1 MPFDSVLIFEGGAA
15 TATGEDIATVRID
28 IRYQIDKYIAAAA
41 KQLTTRRS
49 PMNSNL
55 EFSHKSQTVTVSRS
69 TVFPEDG
76 RFTPDGEVLARLEEL
91 LRAGFDSGC
100 SPIRKRKKRAHSVG
114 GRPESIENIESAR
127 KSRLLSSLLIYRPGV
142 SEQSSQHLDSSLL
155 HTLPKPY
162 LWKQDPYQHEREFW
176 YN

>member
-1 MPFDSVLIFEGGAA
+1 
-15 TATGEDIATVRID
+15 
-28 IRYQIDKYIAAAA
+28 
-41 KQLTTRRS
+41 
-49 PMNSNL
+49 MNSNL

-91 LRAGFDSGC
+91 LRAGFDFGC
-100 SPIRKRKKRAHSVG
+100 SPTRKQKKRAHSVG

-127 KSRLLSSLLIYRPGV
+127 KSRLRCSLLMCRGL
-142 SEQSSQHLDSSLL
+142 SQSSQHLDSFLL

-162 LWKQDPYQHEREFW
+162 LWKQDPYPHEREFW